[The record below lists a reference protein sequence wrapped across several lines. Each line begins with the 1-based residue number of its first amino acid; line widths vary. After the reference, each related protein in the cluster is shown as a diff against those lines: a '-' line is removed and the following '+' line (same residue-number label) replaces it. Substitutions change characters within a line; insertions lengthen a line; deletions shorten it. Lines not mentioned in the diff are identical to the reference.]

1 MKALG
6 IIPARY
12 ASTRFPGKP
21 LAMIQGKPMIRRV
34 YEQAQKATSLSE
46 VYVATDDERIVKAVL
61 DFGGKVKMTSS
72 EHQSGTDR
80 CAEVLDLLEKEGNV
94 FEIVVNIQGDE
105 PIINPGQIDIVIES
119 FKDASVDISTLAKK
133 IETTDELFNP
143 NVIKVVKDLF
153 DNAIYFSRH
162 PLPFQQNK
170 VQSTWLE
177 GFDYF
182 KHIGIYAFRSEI
194 LKSVTQ
200 LKRSPLEIS
209 ESLEQ
214 LRWLENGYAIRIE
227 ETGYESIAVDT
238 PEDLS
243 KFSNIS

>member
-238 PEDLS
+238 PEDLL